1 MASLRDI
8 KRRIT
13 SVKNTQQITNAMKM
27 VSAAKLQRA
36 QDRVLA
42 TRPYAQRMEYMVEH
56 LQARVRSSAHELLV
70 PRTEGKT
77 LLVLLTSDRG

>member
-1 MASLRDI
+1 MPSLRDI
-8 KRRIT
+8 RRRIV

-42 TRPYAQRMEYMVEH
+42 APSLFA
-56 LQARVRSSAHELLV
+56 AAAA
-70 PRTEGKT
+70 GA
-77 LLVLLTSDRG
+77 